1 MPTKGFTLVE
11 LMIVV
16 AIIGILA
23 VMAVPAYSAY
33 ITEAS
38 HSESNTI
45 LADISAKE
53 EAYNQAWG
61 TYRHVPTGTVFDF
74 GQRQIHGDTTEG
86 DFAQLGYEVTNSMG
100 VFGMPV
106 YFSYSVNAP
115 HADNAGGGGAAPAA
129 AGEVPDYTVTAQRK
143 LVNGATETATITS
156 INRRSILYSTNSTT
170 D

>member
-61 TYRHVPTGTVFDF
+61 TYRHVPTGTMFDF
-74 GQRQIHGDTTEG
+74 GQRQIHRDTNNG
-86 DFAQLGYEVTNSMG
+86 DFAQLGFEVTNSMG

-115 HADNAGGGGAAPAA
+115 HADNNAGGGAGAGAA
-129 AGEVPDYTVTAQRK
+129 AGEVPDYVVTAQRK

-156 INRRSILYSTNSTT
+156 INRRSILYSTT